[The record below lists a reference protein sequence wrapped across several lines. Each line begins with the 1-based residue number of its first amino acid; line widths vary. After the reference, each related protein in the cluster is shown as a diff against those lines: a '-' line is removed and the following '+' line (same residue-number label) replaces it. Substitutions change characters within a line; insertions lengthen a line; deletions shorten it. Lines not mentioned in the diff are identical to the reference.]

1 MFRNTYL
8 RDPDFNKWVI
18 RLALPRA
25 LEYLLNV
32 GINAL
37 NNLLTGMYFGEVEM
51 SAISQ
56 TASVFSIYE
65 VVTYGFASSCGIL
78 VAQYWGKRRT
88 DSIKDI
94 LSIAI
99 RLELLIGVIF
109 SSVMLLAPS
118 GVMTLMSTDADV
130 VRLGAE
136 YLRICA
142 PVYLIHGITNA
153 MISSFSA
160 LELVQFV
167 VAGHAVFSVTNLLLS
182 LFLVPRFGV
191 AGAAV
196 ASLVSRLLS
205 FMFAVIIPQQ
215 ESSVP
220 SDRSAGQELRPS

>member
-78 VAQYWGKRRT
+78 VAQYWGNAVLTASRT
-88 DSIKDI
+88 
-94 LSIAI
+94 
-99 RLELLIGVIF
+99 
-109 SSVMLLAPS
+109 SSPS
-118 GVMTLMSTDADV
+118 
-130 VRLGAE
+130 
-136 YLRICA
+136 
-142 PVYLIHGITNA
+142 
-153 MISSFSA
+153 
-160 LELVQFV
+160 Q
-167 VAGHAVFSVTNLLLS
+167 SVSN
-182 LFLVPRFGV
+182 F
-191 AGAAV
+191 
-196 ASLVSRLLS
+196 
-205 FMFAVIIPQQ
+205 
-215 ESSVP
+215 
-220 SDRSAGQELRPS
+220 